1 VCGLKYAE
9 IGKNGEIMKQQR
21 GSREHESLHTNPNFK
36 MKYPEFSEYGLEGS
50 PVHTS
55 PCMDPFW
62 RSQPVMKGNV
72 RDVREFDFDLDDD

>member
-1 VCGLKYAE
+1 
-9 IGKNGEIMKQQR
+9 MKQQR
-21 GSREHESLHTNPNFK
+21 RYSIYESLHTNPNFK

-62 RSQPVMKGNV
+62 RSQPIRHGKT
-72 RDVREFDFDLDDD
+72 RDEWDFELKPDEED